1 MKEPPE
7 TFKFAEALFE
17 FRRELF
23 DGQLHVFRN
32 RAGVA
37 GDIFAAFKV
46 RRNKE
51 GAARNDLTGF
61 ELTAAF
67 FERGDEPLE
76 RMDRIVEHFRRIA
89 CLDEFAVLEE
99 FAADG
104 IEAGNCE
111 RLAVNGRAVND
122 SAADG
127 AVGNHQVFVER
138 REPSFKAGVRNFNA
152 AGDGDVFK
160 KLFVAHAARQ
170 IHLGDH

>member
-67 FERGDEPLE
+67 FERP
-76 RMDRIVEHFRRIA
+76 IA
-89 CLDEFAVLEE
+89 LSSFTVLS
-99 FAADG
+99 
-104 IEAGNCE
+104 
-111 RLAVNGRAVND
+111 
-122 SAADG
+122 SA
-127 AVGNHQVFVER
+127 
-138 REPSFKAGVRNFNA
+138 
-152 AGDGDVFK
+152 
-160 KLFVAHAARQ
+160 
-170 IHLGDH
+170 

>member
-67 FERGDEPLE
+67 FECGDEPLE
-76 RMDRIVEHFRRIA
+76 RVDRIVEKYAGYLNRQN
-89 CLDEFAVLEE
+89 EEGVFATEIMLP
-99 FAADG
+99 
-104 IEAGNCE
+104 
-111 RLAVNGRAVND
+111 L
-122 SAADG
+122 
-127 AVGNHQVFVER
+127 
-138 REPSFKAGVRNFNA
+138 
-152 AGDGDVFK
+152 
-160 KLFVAHAARQ
+160 
-170 IHLGDH
+170 

>member
-51 GAARNDLTGF
+51 GAARHDLTGL
-61 ELTAAF
+61 EPTAAF

-76 RMDRIVEHFRRIA
+76 RMDRIVEHFRRVA
-89 CLDEFAVLEE
+89 CLMSLPSLKSSQRMALRPATVSVL
-99 FAADG
+99 
-104 IEAGNCE
+104 
-111 RLAVNGRAVND
+111 
-122 SAADG
+122 
-127 AVGNHQVFVER
+127 
-138 REPSFKAGVRNFNA
+138 PSTGVP
-152 AGDGDVFK
+152 
-160 KLFVAHAARQ
+160 
-170 IHLGDH
+170 